1 MAIAE
6 SSDRR
11 AEAAQEEAAQPTA
24 FGGLETREPLTDTQ
38 IDGIARDLLAQLTL
52 DEKISMMHG
61 DTHFFEG
68 SFGARRG
75 GYNRRP
81 RTTAGAI
88 ARLGIPGV
96 RFSDGPRGYHGEGA
110 TTFPVGM
117 ARGASWDPQLEE
129 RIGDAMGREARA
141 HGSNIIGGP
150 CINVMR
156 HPAWG
161 RAQEG
166 YGEDTYHLGEMGAA
180 LVRGIQRHVMAC
192 PKHFA
197 LNTMENARFRVDVT
211 ADQRALHEVYL
222 PQFKRVIDDG
232 AASIMS
238 SYNSVNGEWSG
249 QNKALLTGILQ
260 EEFGFQGFVQSDWVL
275 GVRDAKKAALA
286 GQHLEM
292 PYRNLFYQSLRG
304 LIDNG
309 EVPAEL
315 VDDAALRILRQQ
327 VRFAQGRDP
336 SDYGPEVI
344 GCEAHRQLAREAAQK
359 NIVLLKNDGNVLP
372 LRGVTDVTVFG
383 QLADMANI
391 GDRGSSMT
399 QPAHVATPLQGLR
412 AALGTTFRIQYE
424 EEADPAR
431 AAAAAKFCDVAV
443 VVVGY
448 TWRDE
453 GEFLGTV
460 PGGPERAHL
469 PKQPLTPED
478 GAFARKFAE
487 VSAALGSPFEGV
499 GGDRA
504 SLTLLPE
511 DEALIHAV
519 AGANPRTIV
528 AIMAGSAVITEAWR
542 DEVAAI
548 LMLWYPGQEGGH
560 AFADVLLGHVNP
572 SGRLPFVVPKN
583 ADDLPFFDR
592 DATAATYDLWH
603 GYRKLERDGV
613 TPAFPFG
620 FGLSYTTFELSN
632 LRLARSE
639 IGPDGTLVAAIDVTN
654 TGDVA
659 GAEVV
664 QLYVGARSSKVER
677 ASKELKAFNK
687 VDLAPGETRT
697 VHLAVPAANLAYY
710 DEANGWIVE
719 PGTYEVFVGRHSL
732 DDQALRAQLEIR

>member
-1 MAIAE
+1 MPSTSIPAMGP
-6 SSDRR
+6 S
-11 AEAAQEEAAQPTA
+11 A
-24 FGGLETREPLTDTQ
+24 FGGLETREPLTDAQ
-38 IDGIARDLLAQLTL
+38 IDAIARGLLGQLRL

-68 SFGARRG
+68 SFSARRG

-88 ARLGIPGV
+88 PRLGIPGV

-141 HGSNIIGGP
+141 HGANIIGGP

-166 YGEDTYHLGEMGAA
+166 YGEDSYHLGEMGAA

-197 LNTMENARFRVDVT
+197 LNSMENARFRVDVT
-211 ADQRALHEVYL
+211 ADQRTLHEVYF
-222 PQFKRVIDDG
+222 PHFKRVVDEG

-260 EEFGFQGFVQSDWVL
+260 DEFGFQGFVQSDWVL

-292 PYRNLFYQSLRG
+292 PYRNLYYQFLRG
-304 LIDNG
+304 LIDSG

-336 SDYGPEVI
+336 SDYGADVI

-359 NIVLLKNDGNVLP
+359 NIVLLKNEGNVLP

-383 QLADMANI
+383 RLADQANI

-412 AALGTTFRIQYE
+412 AALGAPFRIQYE

-453 GEFLGTV
+453 GEYLGTV

-478 GAFARKFAE
+478 ATFARKFAE

-499 GGDRA
+499 GGDRS

-511 DEALIHAV
+511 DEALIQAV
-519 AGANPRTIV
+519 AGANPRTVV

-572 SGRLPFVVPKN
+572 SGRLPFVVPKS
-583 ADDLPFFDR
+583 ADDLPFFDK
-592 DATAATYDLWH
+592 DATTATYDLWH
-603 GYRKLERDGV
+603 GYRKLERDNA

-620 FGLSYTTFELSN
+620 FGLSYTTFKLSD
-632 LRLARSE
+632 LRLAQKT
-639 IGPDGTLVAAIDVTN
+639 IATDGSVMATAELTN
-654 TGDVA
+654 TGQVA
-659 GAEVV
+659 GEEVV
-664 QLYVGARSSKVER
+664 QLYVSARSSKVER
-677 ASKELKAFNK
+677 ARKELKAFTK
-687 VDLAPGETRT
+687 VALAPGETRT
-697 VHLAVPAANLAYY
+697 VRLAVPAASLAYY
-710 DEANGWIVE
+710 DEKNGWIVE
-719 PGTYEVFVGRHSL
+719 PGDYEVIVGRHSL
-732 DDQALRAQLEIR
+732 DDEALRARFAIQRSK